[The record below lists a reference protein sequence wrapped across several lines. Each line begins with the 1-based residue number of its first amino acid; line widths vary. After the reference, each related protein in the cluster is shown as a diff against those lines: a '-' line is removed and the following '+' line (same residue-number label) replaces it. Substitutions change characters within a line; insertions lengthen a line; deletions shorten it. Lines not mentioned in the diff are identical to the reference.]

1 MAGPLGG
8 FYFAVGRSRDT
19 LTPYLAAFP
28 ATSPVTFRPPFF
40 SLPGGNGT
48 TLMSDSASFVN
59 NGTVTAP
66 TGSSSAFLGAS
77 ADSGATWIA
86 GGSPATG
93 VTVEAGASFGLGGA
107 TTLSPSNGF
116 LDTCAD
122 GAMLFF
128 TGTATVTGFDV
139 ARWGDCRSL

>member
-1 MAGPLGG
+1 
-8 FYFAVGRSRDT
+8 
-19 LTPYLAAFP
+19 
-28 ATSPVTFRPPFF
+28 
-40 SLPGGNGT
+40 
-48 TLMSDSASFVN
+48 MSDSASFVN

-128 TGTATVTGFDV
+128 TGTATVTGFDM